1 MVCSLAIH
9 RKITQSIIAFM
20 WELKHVCFFI
30 EVEDRLEA
38 VRDLKG
44 GKEVKIEGVGD
55 YLKNIGG
62 QEMWLS
68 LAQCDD
74 SSYEATVY
82 LGLVTYEN

>member
-1 MVCSLAIH
+1 MGTKTCL
-9 RKITQSIIAFM
+9 
-20 WELKHVCFFI
+20 FFI
-30 EVEDRLEA
+30 EVEDRLEV
-38 VRDLKG
+38 VRDFKG
-44 GKEVKIEGVGD
+44 DKEVKKEGVGY

-62 QEMWLS
+62 QEVWLS